1 MFLQM
6 PSRYSIDLSVISLMF
21 FFKRKTAYE
30 LRISDWRSDVCS
42 SVLLVHVERQIFIA
56 HRQAAP
62 PLYMSSRRLQQ
73 ARRHADKTGFTRPVG
88 PRDQR
93 RLSRLQREVHAL
105 EQNPVGAQASDILKR
120 KACAC
125 LHHAHILPCRLIN
138 AIGAPSEMS
147 RRESCHGCEADRR
160 GTEGSSRRSVR
171 LGL

>member
-1 MFLQM
+1 
-6 PSRYSIDLSVISLMF
+6 
-21 FFKRKTAYE
+21 
-30 LRISDWRSDVCS
+30 
-42 SVLLVHVERQIFIA
+42 
-56 HRQAAP
+56 
-62 PLYMSSRRLQQ
+62 MSSRRLQQ

-138 AIGAPSEMS
+138 AIGAPRSEEHTSELQSLMRIS
-147 RRESCHGCEADRR
+147 YAVFCLNKNTHIIKDKQLTHIPSTHLIHVMTR
-160 GTEGSSRRSVR
+160 
-171 LGL
+171 